1 MTPAPRPI
9 RGRIQRRVA
18 RAGYTLIELLM
29 SLAIL
34 TIGVTGVVAMQKVTI
49 SSGQHARDLAIATQV
64 AQAWIDQLRTD
75 ALTWNHPSARQATS
89 DLDQTIWLSALVGND
104 STDFML
110 PAWSDA
116 RKFGPAFDVQ
126 GKPVDVSD
134 PDNVPHA
141 RFCTQIRLSWPY
153 PETEPMLGNG
163 LIRVEV
169 RVFWPR
175 DGVAP
180 LDGNDV
186 CGGAPDAVGA
196 ATDRYHFVY
205 KVSAVR
211 QNTAP

>member
-1 MTPAPRPI
+1 MKGVFRSPRL
-9 RGRIQRRVA
+9 GRRKG
-18 RAGYTLIELLM
+18 RAGYTFIELLM

-49 SSGQHARDLAIATQV
+49 SSGQHARDLAIATQI

-75 ALTWNHPSARQATS
+75 ALAWNHPSARQAAS
-89 DLDQTIWLSALVGND
+89 DLGQTIWLAALVGND
-104 STDFML
+104 STDFAL
-110 PAWSDA
+110 PAWNA
-116 RKFGPAFDVQ
+116 TRKFGPAFDVQ

-134 PDNVPHA
+134 ADNVPLA
-141 RFCTQIRLSWPY
+141 RFCTHIRLSWLY
-153 PETEPMLGNG
+153 PETEPVLGNG

-175 DGVAP
+175 DGAAP
-180 LDGNDV
+180 LDGGNV
-186 CGGAPDAVGA
+186 CGGTPDAIGE